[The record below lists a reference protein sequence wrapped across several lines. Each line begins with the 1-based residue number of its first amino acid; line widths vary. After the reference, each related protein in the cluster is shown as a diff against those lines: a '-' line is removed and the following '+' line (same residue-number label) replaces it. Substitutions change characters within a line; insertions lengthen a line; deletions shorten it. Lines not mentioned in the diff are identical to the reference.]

1 MIKDMLD
8 NLLHVGI
15 LHIEILH
22 IGTLHI
28 GFLHLG
34 ILHIEI
40 LHIVIASVWH
50 ILYLK
55 KAIEIIPHS
64 NTKGMFL
71 ILEKHFILG

>member
-1 MIKDMLD
+1 MTKGMLD
-8 NLLHVGI
+8 NQLQIEI
-15 LHIEILH
+15 LFIGILH

-55 KAIEIIPHS
+55 KDIEIIPHS